1 MNEKAIKKPHR
12 SFGFVDFL
20 WRWVAALAL
29 VFFTYNPA
37 GKSYFHGV
45 KNAFSD
51 EGLEALHY
59 FVGVILMAGWTV
71 FIIATERSLGALG
84 SIIGAALLG
93 TGIWLLVDVGV
104 LHPDSTSS
112 IAWLAM
118 FALGTL
124 LDIGMSGSH
133 IWRRLSGQLEV
144 DDDGTGLTAADHF
157 RIAAGQC
164 PGRGKC

>member
-1 MNEKAIKKPHR
+1 MNERSIKKPHR
-12 SFGFVDFL
+12 SFGLSDFL
-20 WRWVAALAL
+20 WRWAAALIL
-29 VFFTYNPA
+29 VFASYNPS
-37 GKSYFHGV
+37 GKSYVHWV
-45 KNAFSD
+45 KASFGG

-59 FVGVILMAGWTV
+59 FVGVILIAGWAT

-112 IAWLAM
+112 IAWLAL
-118 FALGTL
+118 FGLATL
-124 LDIGMSGSH
+124 LAIGMSWSH

-144 DDDGTGLTAADHF
+144 DTD
-157 RIAAGQC
+157 
-164 PGRGKC
+164 